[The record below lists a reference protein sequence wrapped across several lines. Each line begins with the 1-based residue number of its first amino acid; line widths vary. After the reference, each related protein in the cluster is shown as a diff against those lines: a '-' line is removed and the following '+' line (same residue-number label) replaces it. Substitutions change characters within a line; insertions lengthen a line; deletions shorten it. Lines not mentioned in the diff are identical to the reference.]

1 MCLSVCPY
9 VCTYVRTYVQEW
21 VTDVRTMGLSNH
33 WTLDCAQISDIEIFH
48 CIPVVVFKIL
58 YGDIFHSHAKNDS
71 KGLAH
76 CMCVCT
82 YIHTIISP
90 YVTIM

>member
-1 MCLSVCPY
+1 MFISLSVCM
-9 VCTYVRTYVQEW
+9 YVRTYLCTRVGNRC
-21 VTDVRTMGLSNH
+21 TIGLSNH
-33 WTLDCAQISDIEIFH
+33 CTLDCAQISDIEIFH

-90 YVTIM
+90 HVTIM

>member
-1 MCLSVCPY
+1 MYL
-9 VCTYVRTYVQEW
+9 RTYLCTRVGN
-21 VTDVRTMGLSNH
+21 RCTMGLSNH
-33 WTLDCAQISDIEIFH
+33 CTLDCAQISDIEIFH